1 MDSAIEGS
9 YAILLA
15 RLKELLGIY
24 GKDSKNMGKVLR
36 AFYKMVVFD
45 EEFDNALIE
54 FLKQV
59 IVNFIKRYANIAA
72 GVDGTLQNTIMKY
85 EHISLENFI
94 NRRVLPF
101 DVDPTKMIFMIV
113 PVAMGVELYLQEYPK
128 LSEDNLGFY
137 ADQLEDFRPKF
148 ASPFEAG
155 REKIYLLRTSMIFYD
170 ILYTAEEIM
179 DSPSLVGYD
188 KELDVLPVTDP
199 EIPMY
204 LSLIHICRCRRYA
217 VCRSRWSPYH

>member
-85 EHISLENFI
+85 EHI
-94 NRRVLPF
+94 
-101 DVDPTKMIFMIV
+101 
-113 PVAMGVELYLQEYPK
+113 
-128 LSEDNLGFY
+128 
-137 ADQLEDFRPKF
+137 
-148 ASPFEAG
+148 
-155 REKIYLLRTSMIFYD
+155 
-170 ILYTAEEIM
+170 
-179 DSPSLVGYD
+179 
-188 KELDVLPVTDP
+188 
-199 EIPMY
+199 